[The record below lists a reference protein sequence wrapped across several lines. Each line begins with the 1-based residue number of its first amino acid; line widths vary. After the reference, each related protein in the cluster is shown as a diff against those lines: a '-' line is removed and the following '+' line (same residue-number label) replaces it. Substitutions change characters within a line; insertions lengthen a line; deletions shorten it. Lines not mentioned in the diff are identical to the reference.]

1 MIVYSHVKQWSR
13 IDMLSAI
20 EEAIVARI
28 KLNLTAA
35 VTRIDVQRGI
45 EGTPQ
50 PAVYVSAEE
59 GTFVKVTDDVL
70 RQTVTLYVDVVFSNM
85 QSEAQRR
92 KGVYPIMEG
101 VLGCLF
107 GQKLGLEITP
117 VMPKSFRN
125 TTTEELKSKGLIAY
139 SLELNTSYHIR
150 RIDDEAVTDLF
161 TVGLEYYLQP
171 DDEVLDAADEVIVQV
186 APVGT

>member
-1 MIVYSHVKQWSR
+1 
-13 IDMLSAI
+13 MLSAI

-28 KLNLTAA
+28 QTKLTEA

-50 PAVYVSAEE
+50 PAVYVSVEE
-59 GTFVKVTDDVL
+59 GIFTRVTDDVI
-70 RQTVTLYVDVVFSNM
+70 RQTVTIYVDVVFSNL

-117 VMPKSFRN
+117 LAPKSFRN
-125 TTTEELKSKGLIAY
+125 TTTPELKEKGLIAY
-139 SLELNTSYHIR
+139 ALELNTSYHIR
-150 RIDDEAVTDLF
+150 RMDDEVVTDLL
-161 TVGLEYYLQP
+161 TVGLLYYLQP
-171 DDEVLDAADEVIVQV
+171 DDGVADAEDLVTLQV
-186 APVGT
+186 APAEEGV

>member
-1 MIVYSHVKQWSR
+1 
-13 IDMLSAI
+13 MLSAI
-20 EEAIVARI
+20 EEGTVVRI
-28 KLNLTAA
+28 KTKLTEA

-50 PAVYVSAEE
+50 PAVYVSVEE
-59 GTFVKVTDDVL
+59 GAFTRVTDDVV
-70 RQTVTLYVDVVFSNM
+70 RQTVTIYADVVFSNL

-117 VMPKSFRN
+117 LAPKSFRN
-125 TTTEELKSKGLIAY
+125 TTTPELKEKGLIAY
-139 SLELNTSYHIR
+139 TLELNTSYHIR
-150 RIDDEAVTDLF
+150 RIDDEAVLDLL
-161 TVGLEYYLQP
+161 TVGLTYFLQP
-171 DDEVLDAADEVIVQV
+171 DDEVADAEDTVIVQV
-186 APVGT
+186 VPVV